1 MRKNL
6 LFCCLMAATPLFAQ
20 RVDLDRFRVDVT
32 YQQLPREP
40 VSPDKRTYETE
51 VKIGNRLTPSIT
63 ESTVRD
69 AIHLDG
75 WKRVSDSPTV
85 RASLNLEDVT
95 EKEARLE
102 SRTESS
108 KDKDGRSVSTTYYT
122 MVVTYLVSG
131 QLSIS
136 GPRSPEPVSARD
148 QEEQRKKE
156 EAVSTNRF
164 LKNATI
170 SKPAD
175 APSGPV
181 VQRLSETLTVRTEE
195 STDSRR
201 VSKYFEDNRKAMLQ
215 TQVREFTNRSLT
227 RINGLLNRT
236 YGYVPVKESESLW
249 ILDAKNDEGA
259 AQIEAIQA
267 VKAIFSEM
275 RADQSIENIKANLQ
289 PLIAYFESLKTKYTA
304 PDKAGRKMR
313 YSAFYNLAKIY
324 LLTDQP
330 EKAIQEAEGLIANDY
345 DTGDGK
351 SLKRA
356 AEELLADFQRAQTR
370 SRHQPTLL

>member
-1 MRKNL
+1 
-6 LFCCLMAATPLFAQ
+6 MAATPLFAQ